1 MGVFLRM
8 SRKRLTSVA
17 AAAILAGGLA
27 FLPNSGRAAD
37 AQLSPQTKLRV
48 SVLQWMPMKGAY
60 EEWTALGGE
69 FVVSDTGSIVLPVI
83 GAIPVGTMDSTA
95 LANEI
100 AKRIQAKTGL
110 VNKPDT
116 TVEIVEF
123 PPIYVVG
130 DVNKPG
136 EYKFRSRLTV
146 LQAIALSG
154 GELQP
159 GENTSR
165 DEIQLVGNLQGLA
178 VEMLRGEARIARLQA
193 EMNGTATIAFPPVPA
208 GMDGKAAAEVYAQE
222 KTILVARANEIDRQ
236 TKSLTELSDLFSAEI
251 GVLEEKIKATDIG
264 IKSTETELANVKT
277 LVEKGLAIA
286 SRQSELERALADYRA
301 ERLDQVTA
309 IMRARQNITEATRN
323 LEGLHDKQQTEVA
336 SQIQTEQ
343 GNLEQLAQKRDTT
356 QKLLLDVLSRKDRTA
371 LSGEGGAELTIKR
384 SRLGEQVTIPATES
398 TELMSGDVVEVRLPG
413 MQRGRDQAVAADG
426 AASGDAQSHDASQ

>member
-413 MQRGRDQAVAADG
+413 MQRGHDQAVAADG
-426 AASGDAQSHDASQ
+426 AASGDVRSHDASQ

>member
-426 AASGDAQSHDASQ
+426 AASGDVQSHDASQ

>member
-1 MGVFLRM
+1 MSLFSRM
-8 SRKRLTSVA
+8 SRTRLSSVA
-17 AAAILAGGLA
+17 AVAFLAGALA
-27 FLPNSGRAAD
+27 LLPGPGQAAD
-37 AQLSPQTKLRV
+37 AGLSPQTKIRV
-48 SVLQWMPMKGAY
+48 TVLQWMPMKGAY

-69 FVVSDTGSIVLPVI
+69 FVVSDAGSIVLPVI
-83 GAIPVGTMDSTA
+83 GAIPVGSMDSTA

-100 AKRIQAKTGL
+100 ARRIQAKTGL

-116 TVEIVEF
+116 TVEITEF

-136 EYKFRSRLTV
+136 EYKFRNGLTV
-146 LQAIALSG
+146 LQAVALSG

-159 GENTSR
+159 GESTSK
-165 DEIQLVGNLQGLA
+165 DEIQLVGSLQGLA
-178 VEMLRGEARIARLQA
+178 VEMLRIEARIARLQA
-193 EMNGTATIAFPPVPA
+193 EMTGSATIAFPSVPP
-208 GMDGKAAAEVYAQE
+208 GVDGKVAADVYAQE
-222 KTILVARANEIDRQ
+222 KTIFVARANEIDRQ
-236 TKSLTELSDLFSAEI
+236 TKSLTELRDLFSAEI
-251 GVLEEKIKATDIG
+251 GVLEEKIKATDVG
-264 IKSTETELANVKT
+264 IKSTETEFANIKT

-323 LEGLHDKQQTEVA
+323 LEGLHDKQQTDVA

-343 GNLEQLAQKRDTT
+343 GNLEQLAQKRDTA

-371 LSGEGGAELTIKR
+371 LSGGGEAELTITR
-384 SRLGEQVTIPATES
+384 SRLGAQVTIPATEA
-398 TELMSGDVVEVRLPG
+398 TALMSGDVVQVRLPG
-413 MQRGRDQAVAADG
+413 VQRVRDRSAAADG
-426 AASGDAQSHDASQ
+426 SGDPQSHDASQ